1 MLSNQIAHLATHT
14 APPRPLADPALTVP
28 NHDYPR
34 RYAYTSWRRD

>member
-1 MLSNQIAHLATHT
+1 MLSNQIATLT
-14 APPRPLADPALTVP
+14 APPHSAAGPLLTVP